1 GGEVLYALQ
10 RIRHQV
16 DEVATGLRILRQRGL
31 IDVRDA
37 HDISPVADR
46 QASVPAVVRAVRLH
60 STRGCGAIAQRL
72 DGHDALVSDAQAGL
86 TALRVDAVHGVRAP
100 HHQPDAR
107 AVRGAA
113 GVDDVLEIGRAH
125 V

>member
-1 GGEVLYALQ
+1 
-10 RIRHQV
+10 
-16 DEVATGLRILRQRGL
+16 
-31 IDVRDA
+31 
-37 HDISPVADR
+37 
-46 QASVPAVVRAVRLH
+46 RAVCLH
-60 STRGCGAIAQRL
+60 STRGSGAIAQRL

-113 GVDDVLEIGRAH
+113 GVDDVLAVFRAQRVKARRKAGERLRLSALVAVHQRLGKLLVHAFDVRAVLGQAERSRVAVQIGESL
-125 V
+125 